1 MTTIITKNGSGAPT
15 AGQLSQG
22 ELAVDLT
29 NKELYTKDSGGNVIK
44 VGAQGGSTGTF
55 TDLTATSSFTSPGID
70 DNANATAI
78 TIDANENVGI
88 GDTSPSES
96 LSVDGNITVESA
108 IYRTTVGSGGIR
120 FASSGSMRPVNTA
133 GASTDLAL
141 DIGDPSFRFNDLH
154 LGGDALIDG
163 NVGYTGKLFSSND
176 TATLGGLQLYRNH
189 SSGDCYLFDTTAA
202 PYSGD
207 MIFGTTNTERMR
219 IDGSGNV
226 GIGTDAPWSDAQLTV
241 DNGGT
246 GDASIV
252 LSRSAEGQNDVAL
265 VNDGG
270 EFIVKNGVASTVAG
284 LTEAMRISSS
294 GDVGIGTAS
303 PAEKINIVGAGG
315 TAKIRFDG
323 DSSNLQNNFIGITG
337 YDDLII
343 ASDEANSGAASTIQ
357 FRVDATERMRIDSS
371 GYLINPTAYNA
382 TTGSAA
388 NMHVLSSGAFVRS
401 VSSIKYK
408 TGVEDAR
415 LDHAKKLY
423 DLRPV
428 YYKSLGEFDNPDWSY
443 WGFIAEEVAEVDPR
457 LAHFKTT
464 ETSFDENGERVET
477 QLASPE
483 VEGVQYDRMVPLLL
497 MLMKE
502 QKEQIETLQTEVAAL
517 KGA

>member
-88 GDTSPSES
+88 GTDAPNLMGWGTALTVNSSSQPAIE
-96 LSVDGNITVESA
+96 LSKD
-108 IYRTTVGSGGIR
+108 
-120 FASSGSMRPVNTA
+120 
-133 GASTDLAL
+133 
-141 DIGDPSFRFNDLH
+141 
-154 LGGDALIDG
+154 
-163 NVGYTGKLFSSND
+163 D
-176 TATLGGLQLYRNH
+176 TAIAYLGSQSDGRLRLGNRV
-189 SSGDCYLFDTTAA
+189 SGQPIQFLVEDVGIAA
-202 PYSGD
+202 
-207 MIFGTTNTERMR
+207 T
-219 IDGSGNV
+219 IDSAGRV

-483 VEGVQYDRMVPLLL
+483 AEGVQYDRMVPLLL